1 MEILNLTS
9 GPLYVLCSSLSDTRV
24 YIYVS
29 TIIVF
34 RSDTLESC
42 INEHYHAPNSH
53 LCIFFPCL
61 INV

>member
-9 GPLYVLCSSLSDTRV
+9 GPLYVLCSSLSDTCV
-24 YIYVS
+24 YVYVS

-34 RSDTLESC
+34 MSDALESC